1 MEMGEREGRSL
12 AGLVRDAGLCF
23 PGGRHCDVRHI
34 SCLQTCRFHRNKSQA
49 GTHQDTRRG
58 GNHDGDNMPGIHA
71 VPRIRKVGC
80 FCFGGFAMRTA
91 ANNPV
96 RGWRDR
102 IFSAAT
108 FFFVSVFIVFVLG
121 LILTDVFYVDK
132 KAVVTVLT
140 SKFILHAL
148 WMSIWTSFVT
158 TFIAL
163 LFAVP
168 MGYALSRFR
177 FPGRIM
183 AEAVVDLPIVF
194 PPLVVGLTLLVFFS
208 QTAVGRW
215 IQDDLGL
222 EFVFQPKGIVLCQFF
237 AAASFAI
244 RSAKTAFDDVDRR
257 YENVALTLGCTQ
269 WGSFRRV
276 SLPLARNGI
285 IAGGILTWA
294 RAFGLFGPLMIF
306 VGSFRGRTEVL
317 STTIFLEQSVGN
329 LEVALAI
336 ALLLI
341 LVALIAVTAIRLVG
355 GSALVKL

>member
-1 MEMGEREGRSL
+1 MGRVCIS
-12 AGLVRDAGLCF
+12 GLVMK
-23 PGGRHCDVRHI
+23 
-34 SCLQTCRFHRNKSQA
+34 T
-49 GTHQDTRRG
+49 
-58 GNHDGDNMPGIHA
+58 
-71 VPRIRKVGC
+71 
-80 FCFGGFAMRTA
+80 AMNT
-91 ANNPV
+91 PV

-108 FFFVSVFIVFVLG
+108 LFFVSVFIIFVLT
-121 LILTDVFYVDK
+121 LIVTDIFYVDK
-132 KAVVTVLT
+132 EAVEEVLK
-140 SKFILHAL
+140 SPFIRHAL
-148 WMSIWTSFVT
+148 WMSIWTSLT
-158 TFIAL
+158 ATLIAL
-163 LFAVP
+163 FFAVP

-177 FPGRIM
+177 FPGHIL
-183 AEAVVDLPIVF
+183 ADAIVDLPIVF
-194 PPLVVGLTLLVFFS
+194 PPLVAGLTLLVFFS
-208 QTAVGRW
+208 LTAPGRW
-215 IQDDLGL
+215 IQEDLGI
-222 EFVFQPKGIVLCQFF
+222 EFVFQPKGIVLCQFV

-269 WGSFRRV
+269 WGSFYRV

-285 IAGGILTWA
+285 IAGGILSWA

-317 STTIFLEQSVGN
+317 STAIYLEQSVGN

-341 LVALIAVTAIRLVG
+341 FVALIAVTGIRLVG

>member
-1 MEMGEREGRSL
+1 MKAS
-12 AGLVRDAGLCF
+12 
-23 PGGRHCDVRHI
+23 
-34 SCLQTCRFHRNKSQA
+34 
-49 GTHQDTRRG
+49 
-58 GNHDGDNMPGIHA
+58 
-71 VPRIRKVGC
+71 
-80 FCFGGFAMRTA
+80 
-91 ANNPV
+91 ANTPV

-102 IFSAAT
+102 AFSAAT
-108 FFFVSVFIVFVLG
+108 FFFVCVFIVFVLV
-121 LILTDVFYVDK
+121 LVVTDILYVDR
-132 KAVVTVLT
+132 KAVVTVLS

-148 WMSIWTSFVT
+148 WMSIWTSLLT
-158 TFIAL
+158 TLIAI

-177 FPGRIM
+177 FPGHMLADAI
-183 AEAVVDLPIVF
+183 VDLPIVF
-194 PPLVVGLTLLVFFS
+194 PPLVAGLTLLVFFS
-208 QTAVGRW
+208 QTTLGRW
-215 IQDDLGL
+215 IQEDLGL
-222 EFVFQPKGIVLCQFF
+222 EFVFQPKGIVLCQFV

-341 LVALIAVTAIRLVG
+341 FIALIAVTGIRLVG
-355 GSALVKL
+355 GSALVRL

>member
-1 MEMGEREGRSL
+1 
-12 AGLVRDAGLCF
+12 
-23 PGGRHCDVRHI
+23 
-34 SCLQTCRFHRNKSQA
+34 
-49 GTHQDTRRG
+49 
-58 GNHDGDNMPGIHA
+58 
-71 VPRIRKVGC
+71 
-80 FCFGGFAMRTA
+80 
-91 ANNPV
+91 
-96 RGWRDR
+96 
-102 IFSAAT
+102 
-108 FFFVSVFIVFVLG
+108 VSVFIVFVLG

-132 KAVVTVLT
+132 KAIVTVLT

-148 WMSIWTSFVT
+148 WMSIWTSFMT
-158 TFIAL
+158 TLIAL

-168 MGYALSRFR
+168 MGYALSRFH
-177 FPGRIM
+177 FPGRIL

-208 QTAVGRW
+208 QTAIGRW

-244 RSAKTAFDDVDRR
+244 RSAKTAFDDVDKR

-269 WGSFRRV
+269 WSSFRRV

>member
-1 MEMGEREGRSL
+1 M
-12 AGLVRDAGLCF
+12 
-23 PGGRHCDVRHI
+23 
-34 SCLQTCRFHRNKSQA
+34 K
-49 GTHQDTRRG
+49 
-58 GNHDGDNMPGIHA
+58 
-71 VPRIRKVGC
+71 
-80 FCFGGFAMRTA
+80 A
-91 ANNPV
+91 ATNTPV

-102 IFSAAT
+102 VFSAAT
-108 FFFVSVFIVFVLG
+108 FFFVSVFVLFVLV
-121 LILTDVFYVDK
+121 LIVTDALYVDR
-132 KAVVTVLT
+132 KAVVTVLS

-148 WMSIWTSFVT
+148 WMSVWTSVLT
-158 TFIAL
+158 TLIAIV
-163 LFAVP
+163 FAVP

-177 FPGRIM
+177 FPGHVLADAI
-183 AEAVVDLPIVF
+183 VDLPIVF
-194 PPLVVGLTLLVFFS
+194 PPLVAGLTLLVFFS
-208 QTAVGRW
+208 QTSLGRW
-215 IQDDLGL
+215 IQEDLGL
-222 EFVFQPKGIVLCQFF
+222 EFVFQPKGIVLCQFVT
-237 AAASFAI
+237 AASFAI

-269 WGSFRRV
+269 WGGFRRV

-341 LVALIAVTAIRLVG
+341 FIALIAVTGIRLVG
-355 GSALVKL
+355 GSALVRL

>member
-1 MEMGEREGRSL
+1 MK
-12 AGLVRDAGLCF
+12 
-23 PGGRHCDVRHI
+23 
-34 SCLQTCRFHRNKSQA
+34 T
-49 GTHQDTRRG
+49 
-58 GNHDGDNMPGIHA
+58 
-71 VPRIRKVGC
+71 
-80 FCFGGFAMRTA
+80 AMNT
-91 ANNPV
+91 PV

-108 FFFVSVFIVFVLG
+108 LFFVSVFIIFVLT
-121 LILTDVFYVDK
+121 LIVTDIFYVDK
-132 KAVVTVLT
+132 EAVKEVLK
-140 SKFILHAL
+140 SPFIRHAL
-148 WMSIWTSFVT
+148 WMSIWTSLT
-158 TFIAL
+158 ATLIAL
-163 LFAVP
+163 FFAVP

-177 FPGRIM
+177 FPGHIL
-183 AEAVVDLPIVF
+183 ADAIVDLPIVF
-194 PPLVVGLTLLVFFS
+194 PPLVAGLTLLVFFS
-208 QTAVGRW
+208 LTAPGRW
-215 IQDDLGL
+215 IQEDLGI
-222 EFVFQPKGIVLCQFF
+222 EFVFQPKGIVLCQFM

-244 RSAKTAFDDVDRR
+244 RSAKTVFDDVDRR

-276 SLPLARNGI
+276 CLPLARNGI

-341 LVALIAVTAIRLVG
+341 FVALIAVTCIRLVG
-355 GSALVKL
+355 GSAMVKL

>member
-1 MEMGEREGRSL
+1 MK
-12 AGLVRDAGLCF
+12 
-23 PGGRHCDVRHI
+23 
-34 SCLQTCRFHRNKSQA
+34 T
-49 GTHQDTRRG
+49 
-58 GNHDGDNMPGIHA
+58 
-71 VPRIRKVGC
+71 
-80 FCFGGFAMRTA
+80 AMNT
-91 ANNPV
+91 PV

-102 IFSAAT
+102 VFSATA
-108 FFFVSVFIVFVLG
+108 FFFVSVFMVFVLT
-121 LILTDVFYVDK
+121 LIVTDVFYVDK
-132 KAVVTVLT
+132 KAIMTVLK
-140 SKFILHAL
+140 SKFIHHAL
-148 WMSIWTSFVT
+148 WMSIWTSMLT

-168 MGYALSRFR
+168 MGYAMSRFR
-177 FPGRIM
+177 FPGQLL
-183 AEAVVDLPIVF
+183 AEALVDLPIVF
-194 PPLVVGLTLLVFFS
+194 PPLVAGLTLLVFFT
-208 QTAVGRW
+208 QTPAGRW
-215 IQDDLGL
+215 IENDLGIP
-222 EFVFQPKGIVLCQFF
+222 FVFQPKGIVLCQFV

-244 RSAKTAFDDVDRR
+244 RSAKSAFDDVNQR

-269 WGSFRRV
+269 WGSFYRV

-317 STTIFLEQSVGN
+317 STTIYLEQSVGN
-329 LEVALAI
+329 LEVSLAI